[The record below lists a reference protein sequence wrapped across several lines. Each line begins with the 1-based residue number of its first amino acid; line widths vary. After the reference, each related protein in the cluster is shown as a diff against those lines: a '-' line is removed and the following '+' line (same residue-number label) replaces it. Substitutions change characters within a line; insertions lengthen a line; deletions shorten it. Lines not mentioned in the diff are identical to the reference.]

1 MNARHVAVGLAAV
14 LTWTGGV
21 VRAAEYEVD
30 PVHSSVAFAVRH
42 LGIADTHGMF
52 TNFTGRI
59 SYDPAAPGTF
69 KAAGTVAVAGI
80 DTRNRMR
87 DEHLLAEEFFDAAR
101 HPEIRFETTGARREG
116 AEWIVTGLFTLRG
129 VTKEITL
136 RGEIAGPIVDPMGKS
151 RIGLRATTKINRR
164 DYGMT
169 WSKNLDKGGAM
180 IGDEVT
186 ISLDVEAVAP

>member
-1 MNARHVAVGLAAV
+1 MNAIHVAVGMAF
-14 LTWTGGV
+14 LTWTV
-21 VRAAEYEVD
+21 AEVRAAEYEVD
-30 PVHSSVAFAVRH
+30 PVHSTVAFAIRH
-42 LGIADTHGMF
+42 LGIADTRGVF
-52 TNFTGRI
+52 TNFTGTV
-59 SYDPAAPGTF
+59 SHDPATPGAF
-69 KAAGTVAVAGI
+69 KARGTVAVAGI

-87 DEHLLAEEFFDAAR
+87 DEHLLAAEFFDAAQ

-116 AEWIVTGLFTLRG
+116 AEWIVTGRFTMRG

-186 ISLDVEAVAP
+186 ISLDIEAVAP